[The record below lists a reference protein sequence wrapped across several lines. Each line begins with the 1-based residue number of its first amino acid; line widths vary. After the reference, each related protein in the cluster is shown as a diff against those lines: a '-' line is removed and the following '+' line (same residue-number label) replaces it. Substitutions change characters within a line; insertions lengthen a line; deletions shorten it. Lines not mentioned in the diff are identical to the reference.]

1 VSEERKNN
9 FLKKKKFKKNTSR
22 NIRDTEINQE
32 HKKVKEFK
40 RKKQVY
46 REDDE
51 WLEDV
56 DNYQ

>member
-1 VSEERKNN
+1 MSEERKNN

-22 NIRDTEINQE
+22 DIRDTEINQE

>member
-1 VSEERKNN
+1 MSEERKNN

-51 WLEDV
+51 WIEDV

>member
-1 VSEERKNN
+1 MSEERKNN

>member
-1 VSEERKNN
+1 MSEERKNN

-56 DNYQ
+56 DDYQ